1 MSSKAFYFGTNTKM
15 YKNSSQTEA
24 FVREL
29 VELTHDIDRAEN
41 PLFVIPSFTTIERA
55 RRSVPIEM
63 LKIGAQNIHGEEEG
77 QYTGELSIR
86 MLTDINADL
95 VMVAH
100 SERRQLFGETDASAN
115 GKILTILRHGLIALY
130 CVGESAEQKDFGITD
145 EVLKTQL
152 KVGLNGVQK
161 EHIQRLWI
169 AYEPVWAIGV
179 AGKPAEK
186 EHVDHS
192 HCLLH
197 KTLEELFGETGARV
211 PVLYG
216 GSVNLGNA
224 REYSTLESVDGL
236 FIGRSAWD
244 AQNFSRIIH
253 EISQLRKS
261 QCHGD

>member
-15 YKNSSQTEA
+15 CKNSSQTEA
-24 FVREL
+24 FVRDL
-29 VELTHDIDRAEN
+29 VELTADINGTEN

-55 RRSVPIEM
+55 RKSVPVEM
-63 LKIGAQNIHGEEEG
+63 LKIGAQNIYWEEEG
-77 QYTGELSIR
+77 QYTGEVSVT
-86 MLTDINADL
+86 MLTDINTDL

-100 SERRQLFGETDASAN
+100 SERRQMFGETDSSAN
-115 GKILTILRHGLIALY
+115 KKNLIILRNGLIALY
-130 CVGESAEQKDFGITD
+130 CVGESAEQKVFGITD
-145 EVLKTQL
+145 EVLITQL
-152 KVGLNGVQK
+152 KVGLNGIHTSQLD
-161 EHIQRLWI
+161 RLWI

-192 HCLLH
+192 HCLIH
-197 KTLEELFGETGARV
+197 KTLEELFGEAGARV

-216 GSVNLGNA
+216 GSVNLANS
-224 REYSTLESVDGL
+224 REYSTLKSVDGL

-253 EISQLRKS
+253 EISQFRKS
-261 QCHGD
+261 QSQGE